1 MDVETKVALAGVA
14 GSLLGAMAGAL
25 GATRAALISSRG
37 QSSLEAKKSLKTAVN
52 AFATAMLLQRD
63 AVDEIMGDVRWRRLE
78 PVAVMGKIQ
87 VVRQSQVDLKRT
99 VSSVAVEAPEYP
111 AALAKFAV
119 EHLDIWLEH
128 LADFI
133 SEGMPSAENPDQFD
147 FWEQRWED
155 KHLMDEVV
163 NSFTRACR
171 AVLKSERRM
180 FLVRLLPHARRRRP

>member
-1 MDVETKVALAGVA
+1 METKVALAGVA

-87 VVRQSQVDLKRT
+87 AARQSQVDLKRT
-99 VSSVAVEAPEYP
+99 VSAVAVEAPEYP
-111 AALAKFAV
+111 AALAQFAV
-119 EHLDIWLEH
+119 VHLDIWLEH

-133 SEGMPSAENPDQFD
+133 SEGMPPAENPDQVD
-147 FWEQRWED
+147 FWEQRWGD
-155 KHLMDEVV
+155 KRLMDEVV
-163 NSFTRACR
+163 DSFTRACR
-171 AVLKSERRM
+171 AVFKSERRM
-180 FLVRLLPHARRRRP
+180 FLVRLLPPARRRRT